1 MPPRMNVTSNQILE
15 AAFALTREYGYE
27 SVNARS
33 LAKRIGCS
41 TQPVFSRFTSMDELK
56 HAFHTYLGE
65 YFNGYVMK
73 RMVGENPFRQ
83 VGLAYIAFAKEE
95 PNLFRVLF
103 MSDIQKLDGFTGF
116 FGDTDNVEVAGQLS
130 KSLGISFEGAKR
142 LYMKSWIF
150 AHGIASMVAT
160 NSIRLSD
167 NEIQEMLGTSYR
179 AFLLQE
185 TMDKGVDG

>member
-1 MPPRMNVTSNQILE
+1 MPPRVNVTSNQILE
-15 AAFALTREYGYE
+15 AAFALTREQGYE

-33 LAKRIGCS
+33 IAKRIGCS
-41 TQPVFSRFTSMDELK
+41 TQPIFSRFTSMDELK

-65 YFNGYVMK
+65 YFTGYVMQ

-83 VGLAYIAFAKEE
+83 VGIAYIAFAKEE

-116 FGDTDNVEVAGQLS
+116 FGDADNVEVATQLS
-130 KSLGISFEGAKR
+130 KGLGISFKAAKR

-150 AHGIASMVAT
+150 AHGIASMIAT
-160 NSIRLSD
+160 NSIQLSD
-167 NEIQEMLGTSYR
+167 GDIQEMLGSSYR
-179 AFLLQE
+179 AFLVQE
-185 TMDKGVDG
+185 TTDKEVDG

>member
-1 MPPRMNVTSNQILE
+1 MPPRVNVTSNQILE
-15 AAFALTREYGYE
+15 ATFALTREQGYE

-33 LAKRIGCS
+33 IAKRIGCS

-83 VGLAYIAFAKEE
+83 VGLAYISFAKEE

-103 MSDIQKLDGFTGF
+103 MSDIQKIDGFTGF
-116 FGDTDNVEVAGQLS
+116 FSDADNAEVAAQLS
-130 KSLGISFEGAKR
+130 QGLGISFEGAQR

-150 AHGIASMVAT
+150 AHG
-160 NSIRLSD
+160 
-167 NEIQEMLGTSYR
+167 
-179 AFLLQE
+179 
-185 TMDKGVDG
+185 